1 MSALEPPKP
10 RREPYGLIK
19 LFVRHPTAPNLLMA
33 IMILLGA
40 YGYSKLNTQFFP
52 TIEIPVITVSVA
64 WSGASAEDI
73 ESNII
78 NAIEPEVRFLDNVD
92 DVIAIA
98 REGAATFTLEYD
110 GGTDMQKAQSD
121 VEQVI
126 ARINTLPED
135 AEDPVISRIPFR
147 DRVAKISI
155 YGPFPEATLKQYAEK
170 IRDGLLDAGIDKIT
184 MAGARSEEILV
195 EASERDLRRL
205 NLSISD
211 LAARIRDNTRD
222 IPSGT
227 IEGDLDIQLRTLSE
241 RKTAID
247 LGSIEV
253 RASNSGDKVLLRDV
267 ARLEER
273 FDKDEDIGLLRGDRA
288 IELNVQRALTADTLK
303 TMKAM
308 QDYIAEIRPSLPP
321 TLSVKV
327 YDVRGK
333 LVQQRLGILV
343 TNGLQGLVIVLIVL
357 FIFLDFRV
365 AFWTA
370 VGIPIAFLATLAV
383 MYMAGQTINMLS
395 MFALIMMLG
404 IIVDDAIVVGEHT
417 ATLQER
423 GYSRVDAAEIGGSKM
438 LNPVMAATL
447 TTQAAFFPIFLISGR
462 IGDIMSA
469 IPLVVTAVLI
479 ASVLECFLILPGHLS
494 HGAST
499 AKPKKKFWF
508 RRNFD
513 AGLAWFRDG
522 PFRWFVQL
530 TYRWRYVTV
539 AATVASLFLS
549 IGLVRGDRVGFSFF
563 PSPPA
568 ENIQALVFFGAGT
581 PRDQQMKI
589 VAQVEQSLFDVED
602 KLAGRAPHINGKA
615 SDLPTNTTIQVVETT
630 FATLGKAGR
639 SQGVNLAQLDVQLMP
654 TESRTVSTKEILRA
668 WRKALPKIA
677 GVERLAVT
685 SRRVGPPGRDVD
697 VRLQDAPVA
706 TLKKAAEAVKAGLSS
721 FPGVSGIADDLPW
734 GKQEYVMELTPRGS
748 ALGFSGQ
755 SVGTQVRNA
764 FEGAIATRFARD
776 DDEVTVRVRQRQE
789 LSGRQA
795 LNAIYLRSPDGA
807 RVPLNEIVSIR
818 ETQGFS
824 VIQRRDGVRTVS
836 VTADID
842 QDVTNTPKVV
852 AQLRRDVMPGVQRDF
867 GIQFDFKGRDEE
879 RRTSFADLK
888 LGGLLALA
896 MIYIILAWVFA
907 SYAKPLAVMA
917 IIPFGLV
924 GAIVGHYV
932 MGLNLTIISILGL
945 LGLSGILVND
955 SIILMTQVSER
966 LEHGESLAAAA
977 IGASQDRF
985 RAVLLTSLT
994 TIGGL
999 LPLLFETSRQAQFL
1013 IPMAVTLVFGL
1024 GAATILVLV
1033 LIPSLV
1039 GIGGDIARPV
1049 RWLWR
1054 TAWDKDVPASS

>member
-1 MSALEPPKP
+1 MMDAATPPRP
-10 RREPYGLIK
+10 RRKPYGLIR
-19 LFVRHPTAPNLLMA
+19 LFVRHPTASNLLMA
-33 IMILLGA
+33 IMVIMGV

-52 TIEIPVITVSVA
+52 TIEIPVITISVA
-64 WSGASAEDI
+64 WSGASAEDV
-73 ESNII
+73 ETNII
-78 NAIEPEVRFLDNVD
+78 NAIDPEIRFLDGVD

-110 GGTDMQKAQSD
+110 SGTDMQKAQSD
-121 VEQVI
+121 VEQAV

-147 DRVAKISI
+147 DGVAKISI

-170 IRDGLLDAGIDKIT
+170 IRDGLLNAGIDKISMT
-184 MAGARSEEILV
+184 GARSEEISV
-195 EASERDLRRL
+195 EANERDLRRL

-227 IEGDLDIQLRTLSE
+227 VEGDVDIQLRTLSE
-241 RKTAID
+241 RKTALD

-267 ARLEER
+267 AELKEQ
-273 FDKDEDIGLLRGDRA
+273 FDENEPIGFLRGDRA

-308 QDYIAEIRPSLPP
+308 QDYIAEVRPTLPP
-321 TLSVKV
+321 TLNVKV
-327 YDVRGK
+327 YDVRGE

-343 TNGLQGLVIVLIVL
+343 TNGLQGLVIVLVVL

-370 VGIPIAFLATLAV
+370 VGIPVAFLATLAV

-438 LNPVMAATL
+438 LNPVFAATL

-494 HGAST
+494 HGAPLT
-499 AKPKKKFWF
+499 GPKKKWWF
-508 RRNFD
+508 RRHFD
-513 AGLAWFRDG
+513 SGLNWFRDG
-522 PFRWFVQL
+522 PFRWFVKL
-530 TYRWRYVTV
+530 TYNWRYVTV
-539 AATVASLFLS
+539 AATVASLMLC

-568 ENIQALVFFGAGT
+568 ENIQALIFFGAGT
-581 PRDQQMKI
+581 PGYEQTQI
-589 VAQVEQSLFDVED
+589 VARVEQTLFDVED
-602 KLAGRAPHINGKA
+602 KLAGRPPRAQRAADDISQSA
-615 SDLPTNTTIQVVETT
+615 IRIVETT
-630 FATLGKAGR
+630 FTTLGKAGR
-639 SQGVNLAQLDVQLMP
+639 SQGGNLAQIDVQLMP
-654 TESRTVSTKEILRA
+654 TEGRTVSTKDILKA

-706 TLKKAAEAVKAGLSS
+706 TLKKAAETIKQALAVI
-721 FPGVSGIADDLPW
+721 PGVSGIADDLPW

-748 ALGFSGQ
+748 ALGFTGQ

-764 FEGAIATRFARD
+764 FEGAIATRFARS
-776 DDEVTVRVRQRQE
+776 DDEVTVRVKQKHA

-795 LNAIYLRSPDGA
+795 LNAVYLRSPDGA
-807 RVPLNEIVSIR
+807 QVPLNEIVSIR

-842 QDVTNTPKVV
+842 PDVTNTPKVV

-867 GIQFDFKGRDEE
+867 DIQFDFKGRDEE
-879 RRTSFADLK
+879 RRTSFEDLK
-888 LGGLLALA
+888 LGALLALA
-896 MIYIILAWVFA
+896 MIYIILAWVFE

-932 MGLNLTIISILGL
+932 MDLNLTIISILGL

-966 LEHGESLAAAA
+966 LDDGETLESAA
-977 IGASQDRF
+977 IGASQDRL

-1039 GIGGDIARPV
+1039 GIGGDIARPF
-1049 RWLWR
+1049 RWLWH
-1054 TAWDKDVPASS
+1054 TAWGKDGPTAA